1 MPITYSRISNGDA
14 FDASSL
20 NTSFSSIE
28 TSLNGLTQA
37 DVAPET
43 FGRDHL
49 PGLVVAVP
57 TPISQVAVVEYTRA
71 NAAYVGWGH
80 TPVTDWDTIN
90 TNGGAG
96 GGTDLELTI
105 SAVDPT
111 DSKYGGVLVFLNAQV
126 QALRDFPS
134 SGPGEPQNE
143 FFGIFAI
150 QVYAGSS
157 WFHLARTERYVRG
170 DILTGATAATQSL
183 QSLFFD
189 IPIRTL
195 IRASDVSNNS
205 ITKIRAVCA
214 IAKLDSAGTAADHK
228 LQLKRCTLSAIA
240 LQGSLS

>member
-20 NTSFSSIE
+20 NTGFSSVE
-28 TSLNGLTQA
+28 SSLNALTKA

-49 PGLVVAVP
+49 PSLVVAAP
-57 TPISQVAVVEYTRA
+57 TPISQAAVVEYTRA

-111 DSKYGGVLVFLNAQV
+111 DSKYGGILVLLNVQV

-134 SGPGEPQNE
+134 AGSGSTQSD

-170 DILTGATAATQSL
+170 DQLTGATTATRNL

-195 IRASDVSNNS
+195 VKASDVSNNS

-214 IAKLDSAGTAADHK
+214 IADNFGGTAANNK
-228 LQLKRCTLSAIA
+228 MQLKRCTLSAIA